1 MNSRKGDLK
10 TSCFF
15 GFFFFCYFI
24 EDKEVLV
31 FTTGLHS
38 YFRSTDLP
46 DIQGNITRI
55 NITRDKLN
63 GEILLGHCIGMH

>member
-46 DIQGNITRI
+46 DIQGNITRE
-55 NITRDKLN
+55 KLN
-63 GEILLGHCIGMH
+63 GEILLGHFIGMH

>member
-10 TSCFF
+10 TSWFF
-15 GFFFFCYFI
+15 FFFFFFCI
-24 EDKEVLV
+24 AEKEVLV
-31 FTTGLHS
+31 FTPGLLCF
-38 YFRSTDLP
+38 FRSTDLP